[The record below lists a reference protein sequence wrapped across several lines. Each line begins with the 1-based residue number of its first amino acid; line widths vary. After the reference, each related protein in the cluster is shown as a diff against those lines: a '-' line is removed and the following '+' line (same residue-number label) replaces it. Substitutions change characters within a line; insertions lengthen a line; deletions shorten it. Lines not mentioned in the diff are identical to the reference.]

1 MPKIY
6 SVAIKTFNHIIK
18 GIIPGVLILF
28 LHFVLV
34 SLFKTNPYIA
44 TVYYQNKLFALLR
57 KGFDNTLGHIDLP
70 LIYIILPVVII
81 LLIVDFKARNKKPKY
96 LNRFIYLFNYCSVFF
111 FLFYFFWGYN
121 YYCLGLEKRMGFDN
135 HVVELDEGYIA
146 QKLESLIP
154 VINPQRAA
162 LSDDQINSINPKLT
176 ESKIRPLVK
185 NFLGNYGYNTETNSR
200 VKSLFP
206 GALMRFRTSGIYIP
220 YVLEGH
226 FDSSIHKIQW
236 PFTIAHEMT
245 HAYAITDEKEANFAA
260 FIACS
265 SSDDS
270 VINYSAL
277 ITYWRYLA
285 FALLKTN
292 KKLYGNLRNQLSQRV
307 QKDLDEINDSLNRYP
322 EWMPNSR
329 DKIYD
334 QYLKSHGISEGIQSY
349 DKMIE
354 MIEVW
359 NLMHQAYQ

>member
-1 MPKIY
+1 M
-6 SVAIKTFNHIIK
+6 
-18 GIIPGVLILF
+18 
-28 LHFVLV
+28 
-34 SLFKTNPYIA
+34 
-44 TVYYQNKLFALLR
+44 
-57 KGFDNTLGHIDLP
+57 
-70 LIYIILPVVII
+70 
-81 LLIVDFKARNKKPKY
+81 
-96 LNRFIYLFNYCSVFF
+96 FNYSSMFF

-135 HVVELDEGYIA
+135 HVIELDEGYIA

-154 VINPQRAA
+154 IINPQRAA
-162 LSDDQINSINPKLT
+162 LSNDQINNINSKLI
-176 ESKIRPLVK
+176 EAKVRPAVQK
-185 NFLGNYGYNTETNSR
+185 FLANYGYNTESNSR
-200 VKSLFP
+200 VKNLFP

-220 YVLEGH
+220 YVFEGH

-245 HAYAITDEKEANFAA
+245 HAYAVTDEKESNFAA

-265 SSDDS
+265 SSDDPAIS
-270 VINYSAL
+270 YSSM

-292 KKLYGNLRNQLSQRV
+292 KDLYGDLRLQLSKRV
-307 QKDLDEINDSLNRYP
+307 QNDLDEINESLNKFP
-322 EWMPNSR
+322 EWLPNSR

-359 NLMHQAYQ
+359 NLMNQAYQ